1 MVSRLYVSHVATF
14 RIIVFSNYVAE
25 RREGIKR
32 EAGKNKND
40 ANGQKGILAVRKGF
54 EPLIRFMPYTRFPGV
69 LLQPLGHLTAPET
82 SAILLIPG
90 GKSTIFLKKVT
101 SGTARR
107 CFFVQIVH
115 NMTA

>member
-69 LLQPLGHLTAPET
+69 LLQPLGHLTT
-82 SAILLIPG
+82 GNKGYFTDSRG
-90 GKSTIFLKKVT
+90 FGNIFLKNSAGEGLCDGELLK
-101 SGTARR
+101 
-107 CFFVQIVH
+107 F
-115 NMTA
+115 